1 MKFLKKCL
9 SITVILFATI
19 FNLNA
24 QDHNYNGGQV
34 ATTMEIYNYITK
46 GYAFQ
51 QASGL
56 DMKKGYFIWEKLTRS
71 TKSSDG
77 QQTVKINAL
86 IQVIQ
91 EELIRPMGTDTDSI
105 SYAITEPDTDGFA
118 YEISVNE
125 NYKVCAWML
134 IYEKSGSQP
143 IYFCIPTQSSDDEVW
158 AKSFTDLR
166 DAKLSTSAYLAYSWA
181 LYNLVGALS
190 NDYDDIC
197 FTESTLI
204 TMADGTQKIISEIKS
219 GDLVLCYDNFTLQT
233 VVSEVSELIIHNDKK
248 YNISRVTINNQRFFL
263 ASSDNSF
270 VNTNFTIEATENHP
284 IVTTEGIKT
293 IGELIEGDRLL
304 YYDNNSNAFFNLP
317 VIKTE
322 KNIKQIDTVYNV
334 RLTNN
339 INYIANNLVVLMK

>member
-1 MKFLKKCL
+1 MTKDMNFFKKCL
-9 SITVILFATI
+9 STIVILFVTI

-24 QDHNYNGGQV
+24 QDHNYNDEQV
-34 ATTMEIYNYITK
+34 ATTMEIYNYVTK

-71 TKSSDG
+71 TNSSDG
-77 QQTVKINAL
+77 KQTVKINAL
-86 IQVIQ
+86 IQAVSI
-91 EELIRPMGTDTDSI
+91 PTGTGTDSSAYSIMDS
-105 SYAITEPDTDGFA
+105 FA
-118 YEISVNE
+118 YETTVNE

-143 IYFCIPTQSSDDEVW
+143 IYFCIPTQSSDSEVW
-158 AKSFTDLR
+158 TKSFTDLR

-204 TMADGTQKIISEIKS
+204 TMADGTQKFISEIKN
-219 GDLVLCYDNFTLQT
+219 GDLVLCYDNFTLKT
-233 VVSEVSELIIHNDKK
+233 VVSEVSELIVHNDKE
-248 YNISRVTINNQRFFL
+248 YNISRVTVNNQRFFL
-263 ASSDNSF
+263 ASSEKSF
-270 VNTNFTIEATENHP
+270 VNTNFAIEATVNHP

-293 IGELIEGDRLL
+293 IGELMEGDILL

-322 KNIKQIDTVYNV
+322 KNINQIDKVYNI

>member
-9 SITVILFATI
+9 SIIVILFATI
-19 FNLNA
+19 FSLNA
-24 QDHNYNGGQV
+24 QNYNHNYNDGQV
-34 ATTMEIYNYITK
+34 ATTMEIYNYVTK
-46 GYAFQ
+46 GYAIQ

-71 TKSSDG
+71 INSSDG
-77 QQTVKINAL
+77 QRTVTINAL
-86 IQVIQ
+86 IQ
-91 EELIRPMGTDTDSI
+91 
-105 SYAITEPDTDGFA
+105 
-118 YEISVNE
+118 NE
-125 NYKVCAWML
+125 NSKVCAWML
-134 IYEKSGSQP
+134 IYQKRGSQP
-143 IYFCIPTQSSDDEVW
+143 IYFCIPTQSSADEVW
-158 AKSFTDLR
+158 TKSFTDLR
-166 DAKLSTSAYLAYSWA
+166 DVKLSPPAYLVYSWA

-197 FTESTLI
+197 FTENTLI
-204 TMADGTQKIISEIKS
+204 TMADGTQKFISEIKN

-233 VVSEVSELIIHNDKK
+233 VVSEVSELIVHNDKE
-248 YNISRVTINNQRFFL
+248 YNISRVTVNNQRFFL

-270 VNTNFTIEATENHP
+270 VNTNFTIQATENHP

-322 KNIKQIDTVYNV
+322 KNIKQIDKVYNV

-339 INYIANNLVVLMK
+339 TNYIANNLVVLMK